1 MIRRAFFLVVAT
13 VLVTSVMTPAVASDL
28 NSDLSRVRSKISEL
42 NKLVAGQDAVRT
54 PILAEVLAAQ
64 ELLDAAEQD
73 LAETQDAYNLAEA
86 TKVATE
92 VELGAIQAELV
103 LRFAH
108 LEGLR
113 EELDATR
120 EEAEAWVLQA
130 YERGGMAE
138 PGIALSAPALA
149 DIAVGVAYLEVL
161 TGVSSAAADRF
172 QQIVDEETIEEAKVK
187 AVEAQLQDKVAALE
201 TSSQGLAQA
210 VVALEAQ
217 RASLAEAAAAQES
230 RLAVIDAQIAEFEQ
244 ELSALAREE
253 SSIRAAIQASSNPGP
268 GSTGALLRPVPG
280 AVSSGFG
287 KRVHPIT
294 GGVKMHNGVDMNARM
309 GDPIKAAEAGVVIVS
324 GVKGGYGNAV
334 MIDHG
339 GGMVTLYG
347 HQSKLGVSVGQTVSR
362 GQVIGWVG
370 STGQSTGP
378 HLHFEVRI
386 NGTPRNPVNYW

>member
-1 MIRRAFFLVVAT
+1 MA
-13 VLVTSVMTPAVASDL
+13 PAIARDL

-42 NKLVAGQDAVRT
+42 SKLVEGQDALRT
-54 PILAEVLAAQ
+54 PIVAEVLAAQ
-64 ELLDAAEQD
+64 DLLEAAEQD
-73 LAETQDAYNLAEA
+73 LAETQDAYDLAEA
-86 TKVATE
+86 TRAATE
-92 VELGAIQAELV
+92 VELGEIQDDLA

-108 LEGLR
+108 LQGLR

-120 EEAEAWVLQA
+120 GEAEAWVLQA

-138 PGIALSAPALA
+138 PAIAFSAPALA
-149 DIAVGVAYLEVL
+149 DIAVGVAYLEAL

-172 QQIVDEETIEEAKVK
+172 QGIVDEETIEETKVK
-187 AVEAQLQDKVAALE
+187 AVEAQLQEKVAALE
-201 TSSQGLAQA
+201 ASSLELAEA
-210 VVALEAQ
+210 IVALDAK
-217 RASLAEAAAAQES
+217 RADLAEAAAAQER

-244 ELSALAREE
+244 EISALAKEE
-253 SSIRAAIQASSNPGP
+253 SSIRAAIQASSNPAP
-268 GSTGALLRPVPG
+268 GKTGALLRPVPG

-287 KRVHPIT
+287 KRVHPIS

-347 HQSKLGVSVGQTVSR
+347 HQSKLGVSVGQTVAR

-370 STGQSTGP
+370 ATGQATGP

>member
-1 MIRRAFFLVVAT
+1 MA
-13 VLVTSVMTPAVASDL
+13 PAIARDL

-42 NKLVAGQDAVRT
+42 SKLVEGQDALRT
-54 PILAEVLAAQ
+54 PIVAEVLAAQ
-64 ELLDAAEQD
+64 DLLEAAEQD
-73 LAETQDAYNLAEA
+73 LAETQDAYDLAEA
-86 TKVATE
+86 TRAATE
-92 VELGAIQAELV
+92 VELGEIQDDLA

-108 LEGLR
+108 LQELR

-120 EEAEAWVLQA
+120 GEAEAWVLQA

-138 PGIALSAPALA
+138 PAIAFSAPALA
-149 DIAVGVAYLEVL
+149 DIAVGVAYLEAL

-172 QQIVDEETIEEAKVK
+172 QGIVDEETIEETKVK
-187 AVEAQLQDKVAALE
+187 AVEAQLQEKVAALE
-201 TSSQGLAQA
+201 ASSLELAEA
-210 VVALEAQ
+210 IVALDAK
-217 RASLAEAAAAQES
+217 RADLAEAAAAQER

-244 ELSALAREE
+244 EISALAKEE
-253 SSIRAAIQASSNPGP
+253 SSIRAAIQASSNPAP
-268 GSTGALLRPVPG
+268 GKTGALLRPVPG

-287 KRVHPIT
+287 KRVHPIS

-347 HQSKLGVSVGQTVSR
+347 HQSKLGVSVGQTVAR

-370 STGQSTGP
+370 ATGQATGP

>member
-1 MIRRAFFLVVAT
+1 VIRRAFLLVAASA
-13 VLVTSVMTPAVASDL
+13 LATSVMAPAIARDL

-42 NKLVAGQDAVRT
+42 SKLVEGQDALRT
-54 PILAEVLAAQ
+54 PIVAEVLAAQ
-64 ELLDAAEQD
+64 DLLEAAEQD
-73 LAETQDAYNLAEA
+73 LAETQDAYDLAEA
-86 TKVATE
+86 TRAATE
-92 VELGAIQAELV
+92 VELGEIQDDLA

-108 LEGLR
+108 LQELR

-120 EEAEAWVLQA
+120 GEAEAWVLQA

-138 PGIALSAPALA
+138 PAIAFSAPALA
-149 DIAVGVAYLEVL
+149 DIAVGVAYLEAL

-172 QQIVDEETIEEAKVK
+172 QGIVDEETIEETKVK
-187 AVEAQLQDKVAALE
+187 AVEAQLQEKVAALE
-201 TSSQGLAQA
+201 ASSLELAEA
-210 VVALEAQ
+210 IVALDAK
-217 RASLAEAAAAQES
+217 RADLAEAAAAQER

-244 ELSALAREE
+244 EISALAKEE
-253 SSIRAAIQASSNPGP
+253 SSIRAAIQASSNPAP
-268 GSTGALLRPVPG
+268 GKTGALLRPVPG

-287 KRVHPIT
+287 KRVHPIS

-347 HQSKLGVSVGQTVSR
+347 HQSKLGVSVGQTVAR

-370 STGQSTGP
+370 ATGQATGP